1 MTEIHLVGLP
11 IPQGS
16 LRPFKLARGYVMVAT
31 NAKRLKP
38 WRLELKEAAAA
49 ALNGGGPAQSAVL
62 LTIEFRFP
70 RPSGHFG
77 KRGLRPSAPP
87 AMFRRPDLDKLV
99 RAILDA
105 LTDAGAFRDD
115 AQVDEIRARKRY
127 CTDGESPGVK
137 VVIA

>member
-1 MTEIHLVGLP
+1 MVEGVKEIYEILGWDKEAKA
-11 IPQGS
+11 I
-16 LRPFKLARGYVMVAT
+16 LAAALKNGDVE
-31 NAKRLKP
+31 AK
-38 WRLELKEAAAA
+38 AAAA
-49 ALNGGGPAQSAVL
+49 ALNGHGPSDGSVL

-87 AMFRRPDLDKLV
+87 TMFRRPDLDKLV

>member
-1 MTEIHLVGLP
+1 MRAFQMKNGRYALT
-11 IPQGS
+11 
-16 LRPFKLARGYVMVAT
+16 AT

-38 WRLELKEAAAA
+38 WRLELKEATAAM
-49 ALNGGGPAQSAVL
+49 LNGHGPSQASVL

-77 KRGLRPSAPP
+77 KRGLRPSAPV

-115 AQVDEIRARKRY
+115 AQVNEIRARKRY
-127 CTDGESPGVK
+127 CVAGESPGVR
-137 VVIA
+137 VEIA

>member
-1 MTEIHLVGLP
+1 MSCQRGVSPTYENVQAVIEIQLLGLP

-49 ALNGGGPAQSAVL
+49 ALNGSGPSQDNVL

-70 RPSGHFG
+70 RPAGHFG
-77 KRGLRPSAPP
+77 KRGLRPSAPL

-105 LTDAGAFRDD
+105 LTDAGACPDD
-115 AQVDEIRARKRY
+115 GQVDEI
-127 CTDGESPGVK
+127 
-137 VVIA
+137 